1 VAKSAKGLSFGVVGQ
16 LIELLYLAPVSSSIF
31 IDIPIGLRDRST
43 SHRRCDRAARKL
55 LGRPRSASVFPAPM
69 RAVLRAPSYAAALA
83 ESRRLDN
90 KGLSKKAFTIV
101 PEIAEVDD
109 LLTHDLRARE
119 MLREVHPELCFW
131 SFAGQRAMVH
141 SKKTLAGFDERMA
154 ILATLLPHADAIVS
168 DALNCYRR
176 RDVARDDVVD
186 ALVVLCAAIA
196 PVSLLR
202 SIPAIAGIDSHGLAM
217 EIVYAAR
224 PVDDGQAD
232 RSINQD
238 R

>member
-1 VAKSAKGLSFGVVGQ
+1 
-16 LIELLYLAPVSSSIF
+16 
-31 IDIPIGLRDRST
+31 
-43 SHRRCDRAARKL
+43 
-55 LGRPRSASVFPAPM
+55 M

-202 SIPAIAGIDSHGLAM
+202 SIPAIAGIDSHGLSM
-217 EIVYAAR
+217 EIIYAAR